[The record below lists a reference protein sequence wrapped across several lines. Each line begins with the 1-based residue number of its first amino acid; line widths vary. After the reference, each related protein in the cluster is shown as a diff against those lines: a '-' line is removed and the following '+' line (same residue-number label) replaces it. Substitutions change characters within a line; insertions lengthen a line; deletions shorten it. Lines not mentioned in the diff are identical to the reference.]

1 MFLHV
6 DGDIIKYRCGFA
18 AEKGLYVLSRPG
30 ADDEGYTYKKDVDSR
45 VKALGLSSSGFTITF
60 SRVVEPVENAL
71 HNVKNTIKGIL
82 DEFNTADYCIYLSGS
97 TNFRD
102 ALATIRRYKGNR
114 KEEHKP
120 THGPAI
126 VEYILGNYPSE
137 LSSNEEAD
145 DRIGIKHS
153 LMYAE
158 DKYESVVVSVDKDLD
173 QLPGMHYNFVKKE
186 SYWISEF
193 DASRKFYCQLLSG
206 DATDNIQGV
215 PGVGLRGADK
225 LLAGCEDEACM
236 YNVCAAKYND
246 DKALMENAQLLWI
259 RKKEGEVWQPPLCS

>member
-1 MFLHV
+1 MFLNI

-18 AEKGLYVLSRPG
+18 AEKGQYVLSRPG
-30 ADDEGYTYKKDVDSR
+30 MDDVAFTYKKDLDTYIRTLETDDYMV
-45 VKALGLSSSGFTITF
+45 GF

-82 DEFNTADYCIYLSGS
+82 DEFNTADYCVYLSGS

-153 LMYAE
+153 LIYAA
-158 DKYESVVVSVDKDLD
+158 DPYESVVVSVDKDLD
-173 QLPGMHYNFVKKE
+173 QLPGLHYNFVKGE
-186 SYWISEF
+186 SYWINEF
-193 DASRKFYCQLLSG
+193 DAMRKFYSQLLSG
-206 DATDNIQGV
+206 DATDNIVGV
-215 PGVGLRGADK
+215 PGIGLKGADK

-236 YNVCAAKYND
+236 YKVCESKYND
-246 DKALMENAQLLWI
+246 NKALLENANLLWI
-259 RKKEGEVWQPPLCS
+259 RKKEGEVWQPPVCS